1 MNVYQKL
8 NLAREKFH
16 QSEIRKSGHNKFAG
30 YNYFELGDFVV
41 PALRIFKEVGL
52 TSVISF
58 QPEFASMK
66 IVNSEKPD
74 EQIVINSPM
83 SEASL
88 KGCHP
93 VQNLGAVE
101 TYIRRYL
108 WVAALEIVEHDA
120 LDATTGSSVIE
131 TKEALK
137 EETKP
142 KETKPKEQKKELTVD
157 GAVISSQEQKVAL
170 SEDEQAAFVASMI
183 EWGDACETA
192 ESLKSLWKVNQKT
205 IDQMKVSNKAE
216 YDRLH
221 SVFAELK
228 KNFQ

>member
-16 QSEIRKSGHNKFAG
+16 KSEIKKSGHNKFAG

-41 PALRIFKEVGL
+41 PALQIFKEVGL

-58 QPEFASMK
+58 QQDHASMA
-66 IVNSEKPD
+66 IVNSEKP
-74 EQIVINSPM
+74 EEKIVISSPM

-120 LDATTGSSVIE
+120 LDATTGSSVVE
-131 TKEALK
+131 TKEAP
-137 EETKP
+137 KP
-142 KETKPKEQKKELTVD
+142 KDAPKDKTVE
-157 GAVISSQEQKVAL
+157 GASITSE
-170 SEDEQAAFVASMI
+170 EDEQRAFVESMI
-183 EWGDACETA
+183 EFGDSCET
-192 ESLKSLWKVNQKT
+192 EDELKKLWKVNQKT
-205 IDQMKVSNKAE
+205 IDSLKSGNKE
-216 YDRLH
+216 QYQRLQG
-221 SVFAELK
+221 VFAELK
-228 KNFQ
+228 KSFNKEEK

>member
-16 QSEIRKSGHNKFAG
+16 QSEIKKSGHNKFAG

-52 TSVISF
+52 TSIISF
-58 QPEFASMK
+58 QPESASMK
-66 IVNSEKPD
+66 IVNAEKPE

-108 WVAALEIVEHDA
+108 WVATLEIVEHDA
-120 LDATTGSSVIE
+120 LDATTGSSVVE
-131 TKEALK
+131 TKEAP
-137 EETKP
+137 KP
-142 KETKPKEQKKELTVD
+142 KDAPKDKTVEGASITSEEQQIPSSPDDQKMFVD
-157 GAVISSQEQKVAL
+157 
-170 SEDEQAAFVASMI
+170 SMI
-183 EWGDACETA
+183 EWADSCETA
-192 ESLKSLWKVNQKT
+192 DSLKKLWKVNQKT
-205 IDQMKVSNKAE
+205 IDSLKVNNKE
-216 YDRLH
+216 QYDRLQSIF
-221 SVFAELK
+221 SVLK
-228 KNFQ
+228 KNFSTEEK

>member
-16 QSEIRKSGHNKFAG
+16 QSEIKKSGHNKFAG

-41 PALRIFKEVGL
+41 PALQIFKEVGL

-58 QPEFASMK
+58 QQDHASMA
-66 IVNSEKPD
+66 IVNSEKP
-74 EQIVINSPM
+74 EEKIVISSPM

-120 LDATTGSSVIE
+120 LDATTGDE
-131 TKEALK
+131 TKEASK
-137 EETKP
+137 RVDKTVEGIKITDE
-142 KETKPKEQKKELTVD
+142 EQKIPQ
-157 GAVISSQEQKVAL
+157 G
-170 SEDEQAAFVASMI
+170 EDEQRAFVESMI
-183 EWGDACETA
+183 EFGDSCET
-192 ESLKSLWKVNQKT
+192 EDELKKLWKVNQKT
-205 IDQMKVSNKAE
+205 IDSLKSGNKE
-216 YDRLH
+216 QYQRLQG
-221 SVFAELK
+221 VFAELK
-228 KNFQ
+228 KSFNKEEK